1 MQKINLRWRN
11 GTGITNYVSRVEDFL
26 GFIYLIELEN
36 GEYYVGRKQFGL
48 KEAMDGLKT
57 IGESTVAA
65 VKQYSDL
72 QTKSLEKL
80 YSLSSS
86 QSQPLDLQ
94 KRMESSIQELIST
107 QTKVLTGAL
116 KGLEEQTKW
125 MKKTLNSS
133 DA

>member
-1 MQKINLRWRN
+1 MEN
-11 GTGITNYVSRVEDFL
+11 TMSVE
-26 GFIYLIELEN
+26 N
-36 GEYYVGRKQFGL
+36 NFGL

-94 KRMESSIQELIST
+94 KRMESLIQELIST

-116 KGLEEQTKW
+116 KGLEEQSKW

>member
-1 MQKINLRWRN
+1 M
-11 GTGITNYVSRVEDFL
+11 SVE
-26 GFIYLIELEN
+26 N
-36 GEYYVGRKQFGL
+36 NFGL

-80 YSLSSS
+80 YLLSSS

-116 KGLEEQTKW
+116 KGLEEQSKW

>member
-1 MQKINLRWRN
+1 MEN
-11 GTGITNYVSRVEDFL
+11 TMSVE
-26 GFIYLIELEN
+26 N
-36 GEYYVGRKQFGL
+36 NFGL

-80 YSLSSS
+80 YLLSSS

-116 KGLEEQTKW
+116 KGLEEQSKW

>member
-1 MQKINLRWRN
+1 M
-11 GTGITNYVSRVEDFL
+11 SVE
-26 GFIYLIELEN
+26 N
-36 GEYYVGRKQFGL
+36 NFGL

-57 IGESTVAA
+57 IGESTVVA

-116 KGLEEQTKW
+116 KGLEEQSKW

>member
-1 MQKINLRWRN
+1 MEN
-11 GTGITNYVSRVEDFL
+11 TMSVE
-26 GFIYLIELEN
+26 N
-36 GEYYVGRKQFGL
+36 NFGL

-86 QSQPLDLQ
+86 QNQPLDLQ

-116 KGLEEQTKW
+116 KGLEEQSKW

>member
-1 MQKINLRWRN
+1 MEN
-11 GTGITNYVSRVEDFL
+11 TMSVE
-26 GFIYLIELEN
+26 N
-36 GEYYVGRKQFGL
+36 NFGL

-116 KGLEEQTKW
+116 KGLEEQSKW

-133 DA
+133 DD

>member
-1 MQKINLRWRN
+1 MEN
-11 GTGITNYVSRVEDFL
+11 TMSVE
-26 GFIYLIELEN
+26 N
-36 GEYYVGRKQFGL
+36 NFGL

-116 KGLEEQTKW
+116 KGLEEQSKW
-125 MKKTLNSS
+125 TQKMMSS
-133 DA
+133 STAS

>member
-1 MQKINLRWRN
+1 MEN
-11 GTGITNYVSRVEDFL
+11 TMSVE
-26 GFIYLIELEN
+26 N
-36 GEYYVGRKQFGL
+36 NFGL

-80 YSLSSS
+80 YLLSSS

-116 KGLEEQTKW
+116 KGLEEQSKWTKK
-125 MKKTLNSS
+125 MLNSLN
-133 DA
+133 A

>member
-1 MQKINLRWRN
+1 M
-11 GTGITNYVSRVEDFL
+11 SVE
-26 GFIYLIELEN
+26 N
-36 GEYYVGRKQFGL
+36 NFGL

-116 KGLEEQTKW
+116 KGQR
-125 MKKTLNSS
+125 NNQNG
-133 DA
+133 

>member
-1 MQKINLRWRN
+1 M
-11 GTGITNYVSRVEDFL
+11 SVE
-26 GFIYLIELEN
+26 N
-36 GEYYVGRKQFGL
+36 NFGL

-116 KGLEEQTKW
+116 KGLEEQSKW
-125 MKKTLNSS
+125 TQKMMSNSS
-133 DA
+133 AS

>member
-1 MQKINLRWRN
+1 M
-11 GTGITNYVSRVEDFL
+11 SVE
-26 GFIYLIELEN
+26 N
-36 GEYYVGRKQFGL
+36 NFGL

-86 QSQPLDLQ
+86 KSQPLDLQ
-94 KRMESSIQELIST
+94 MRMESSIQELIST

-116 KGLEEQTKW
+116 KGLEEQSKL